1 MRRLALG
8 LSCFLMLCVAAGA
21 VSLQVGAFKHR
32 SLSDIE
38 KSYQPLIDQGF
49 KLKIYQKGEMKKVVV
64 EVDESRVP
72 LLKSR
77 YHAIQVDEDKLL
89 KEGFRPV
96 ALLRKKR
103 IPLSKVVNRLVAVK
117 VGKDGIKLFG
127 SMPWEYVE
135 TARLEDPERVVVRLF
150 NAKNASGVSE
160 MLVTPIP
167 SVRRLKILY
176 YPKDLETDVVLYP
189 EGKVAVKIL
198 KLGKLLKVIPEQIA
212 PEPAGVQVGTNKL
225 VSLEF
230 KDADVRD
237 VINILSEVSGI
248 NFVIDPEVKGTVTI
262 KLRNVPWRKAL
273 DVILKVSG
281 LGMIDEGH
289 NIIRIGPVDKINREL
304 AKRARM
310 KQVVEETAPVFT
322 KIFELDYA
330 KASEVK
336 DLVKSML
343 TGKGKGVDVI
353 ERLNALLVKGTR
365 EELKKIENFLKRID
379 KPIPQVQIS
388 ARIVEVATTKVKDL
402 GIVWG
407 IGFKQQNTP
416 YNFPYTYTANA
427 NFDLGFNP
435 NVGETPAGTL
445 IATLLNRS
453 ATFSLNIQLSSLEST
468 GLAKV
473 ISNPKVITMDNREAE
488 ISQGYEVPYS
498 TYSDQGTN
506 VEFKEAKLKLKVTP
520 HITSK
525 GDIILDIEVDKDS
538 PDFTHMTPDGVP
550 IQTRSVKTRVRLQ
563 SGETLVIGGVYEMTE
578 QNTKRGVPY
587 LDRVPLVKWLFGKE
601 YRNVDKKELLI
612 FITPQIVRYE
622 KSAEETGK

>member
-8 LSCFLMLCVAAGA
+8 LSCFLMLWVAAGA

-388 ARIVEVATTKVKDL
+388 ARIVEVATTRVKDL

>member
-8 LSCFLMLCVAAGA
+8 LSCFLMLWVAAGA